1 MWSEVGMQLWSI
13 LKKAIL
19 KILKDYENL
28 YDNSPNY
35 FVVENVTEPVLIITG
50 EEMIKC

>member
-1 MWSEVGMQLWSI
+1 MKWVCTKEYVEKGDPEDPEE
-13 LKKAIL
+13 
-19 KILKDYENL
+19 DYANL

-50 EEMIKC
+50 RRDQSM